1 MAMTWKAAKKAAKWD
16 TAKKMLD
23 RWDRDDVL
31 HRFGLE
37 EHEPAKDWAGA
48 LGLFAL
54 GMLVGA
60 GMGILFAPR
69 SGTEVRSMVSEKIRK
84 RGDDLRTIAGGAT
97 TPTPASF

>member
-1 MAMTWKAAKKAAKWD
+1 MAMTWKAAKKAAKWE
-16 TAKKMLD
+16 TARKMLD

-31 HRFGLE
+31 KRIGLE
-37 EHEPAKDWAGA
+37 EREPAKDWAGA

-69 SGTEVRSMVSEKIRK
+69 SGTEVRSMVSDKIRR
-84 RGDDLRTIAGGAT
+84 RGEDFQSISGGAQSQ
-97 TPTPASF
+97 TPSGF